1 MPSEHSETKQ
11 VPAESTDDSA
21 AAEPSR
27 SPDSVHAAESPI
39 GAAGGERR

>member
-1 MPSEHSETKQ
+1 MPFEHPETQ
-11 VPAESTDDSA
+11 VAPAESNDDSA

-27 SPDSVHAAESPI
+27 SPDSVPATESPI